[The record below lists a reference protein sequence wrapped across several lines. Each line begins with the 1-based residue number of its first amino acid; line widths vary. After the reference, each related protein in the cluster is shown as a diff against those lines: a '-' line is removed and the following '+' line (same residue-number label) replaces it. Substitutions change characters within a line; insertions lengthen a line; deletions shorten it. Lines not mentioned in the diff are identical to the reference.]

1 MVIDV
6 VAFVDIAYDTDPWFV
21 LEEPIDESIQIGV
34 PEVVVEHSDGDI
46 QVLIL
51 ALLVSTVL
59 GTRVGIRPYRHPG

>member
-59 GTRVGIRPYRHPG
+59 SEPG

>member
-1 MVIDV
+1 M
-6 VAFVDIAYDTDPWFV
+6 TPTHGSCSKK
-21 LEEPIDESIQIGV
+21 EPIDESIQIGV

-59 GTRVGIRPYRHPG
+59 SEPG